1 MQTDRETTDH
11 IQNNARPSAD
21 DILAVAR
28 SYYDRRED
36 LVYSVKGN
44 TFLSGGELID
54 REHGGKG
61 RIDCSTYIH
70 LILQGIPYQRSPYAS
85 GDVQDFYSS
94 AAKWAARDIAAMFR
108 EGQPIR
114 KAHQL
119 AKYYWE
125 LGLART
131 DDRWKSGDILFFQVP
146 PEKVAFYLSFN
157 IFQAVYH
164 IGIAAEDRDE
174 MYESSG
180 NQTVNV
186 ESNYMKPGISISRIL
201 DRRPPLFYVRLTE

>member
-1 MQTDRETTDH
+1 MQTDHDRKR
-11 IQNNARPSAD
+11 IMPSSD
-21 DILAVAR
+21 ELLAVAG
-28 SYYDRRED
+28 SYYDHRED

-44 TFLSGGELID
+44 TFLSGGELRD
-54 REHGGKG
+54 RVHGGKG

-94 AAKWAARDIAAMFR
+94 AAKWAARDIAAMFLD
-108 EGQPIR
+108 GKPIR

-125 LGLART
+125 LGMART
-131 DDRWKSGDILFFQVP
+131 DDRWKSGDILFFQAP
-146 PEKVAFYLSFN
+146 PEKTGIYLSFN

-186 ESNYMKPGISISRIL
+186 ESNYTRPGIRISRIQ
-201 DRRPPLFYVRLTE
+201 DRRPPLFYVRVTE